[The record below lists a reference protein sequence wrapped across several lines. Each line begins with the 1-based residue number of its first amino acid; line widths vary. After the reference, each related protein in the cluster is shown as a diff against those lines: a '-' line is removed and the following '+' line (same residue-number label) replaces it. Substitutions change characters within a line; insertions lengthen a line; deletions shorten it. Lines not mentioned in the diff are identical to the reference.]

1 MAVFSD
7 QSNLASTGKAYFDY
21 GQVSKII
28 IEMPTPVWNS
38 EYFLLKKFKF
48 NLTFKFSVEILPFGG
63 ASFVFHYCFELI

>member
-1 MAVFSD
+1 MAIFSD

-38 EYFLLKKFKF
+38 EYFLLKKL
-48 NLTFKFSVEILPFGG
+48 NPTFKFSVEILPFGG
-63 ASFVFHYCFELI
+63 ARFVFHYCFELI